1 MRKCYECGLE
11 LEEIDFHGQK
21 VDRCDKCE
29 GLFFDKGE
37 LESILHLVKLFQ
49 TIKVGE
55 TDIDSVPEH
64 EHRRIVSCP
73 EHNIP
78 MKPLDLAGL
87 TIDQCPE
94 CFGLWLDNGE
104 ISALKM
110 AENHIQQNIQ
120 LYIRLGE

>member
-1 MRKCYECGLE
+1 MRKCHECDLD
-11 LEEIDFHGQK
+11 LIEIDLHGQK
-21 VDRCDKCE
+21 VDKCQKCE

-37 LESILHLVKLFQ
+37 LESILHLVELYQ
-49 TIKVGE
+49 TIKIDE
-55 TDIDSVPEH
+55 KDIDSVPEH
-64 EHRRIVSCP
+64 EHKRIVSCP
-73 EHNIP
+73 EHNTP

-87 TIDQCPE
+87 VIDQCPE
-94 CFGLWLDNGE
+94 CKGLWLDDGE